1 MGHDLGS
8 LTMLFQVP
16 PLDAR
21 DLAVIREIDEMR
33 VELRQDT
40 HAPKKWTGVLRRNLL
55 AKAIQGS
62 NSIEGYDVNEDDAIA
77 AVEDDEPQDADAQTW
92 VEILGYRTAMSYV
105 LQLADDPHM
114 TLDPSLVRSLHYML
128 LSHDIGK
135 SPGRFRT
142 GPIFVRDERAD
153 KTVYEGPPFA
163 SVPALLD
170 ELMLEVAAAQTDVP
184 VYVRAAMAHLNLVMI
199 HPFRDGNGRMAR
211 CLQTLVLSRDQVAA
225 PVFSSIEE
233 FLGHNTEDYYAVLAV
248 TADGKWQPARDT
260 TAWVRFNLR
269 AHHIQAQT
277 VLARN
282 AETAALWNGVEALVD
297 REGLPERSVPAVFDA
312 AYGLRLRRSSYERS
326 TGVEAKTA
334 TRDLAALVSAGL
346 LLAEGEKRGRQYR
359 GSEALRALR
368 SEARRAR
375 QPVVEP
381 YLDFRGWLAHQTAQL
396 SSRPVGIEQLEFS
409 PDPP

>member
-1 MGHDLGS
+1 
-8 LTMLFQVP
+8 MLFQAP
-16 PLDAR
+16 QLDAR
-21 DLAVIREIDEMR
+21 DLAVIGEIDQMR

-62 NSIEGYDVNEDDAIA
+62 NSIEGYDVNEGDAIA
-77 AVEDDEPQDADAQTW
+77 AVEDEEPLDADAQTW
-92 VEILGYRTAMSYV
+92 AEILGYRTAMSYI
-105 LQLADDPHM
+105 LQLADDPHV
-114 TLDPSLVRSLHYML
+114 TLDPSLLRSLHYML
-128 LSHDIGK
+128 LSHEVAR
-135 SPGRFRT
+135 SPGRYRS

-153 KTVYEGPPFA
+153 RIVYEGLAYA
-163 SVPALLD
+163 SVPALVD
-170 ELMLEVAAAQTDVP
+170 ELMADVQSAHPEVP

-248 TADGKWQPARDT
+248 TGDGRWQPARDT

-282 AETAALWNGVEALVD
+282 AETAALWNGVEALVAS
-297 REGLPERSVPAVFDA
+297 EALPERSVPAVFDA

-326 TGVEAKTA
+326 TGVEPKTA

-368 SEARRAR
+368 TQARGAR

-381 YLDFRGWLAHQTAQL
+381 YFDFRGWLAQQTTLLRDRSGA
-396 SSRPVGIEQLEFS
+396 IEQLPFPS
-409 PDPP
+409 DQS

>member
-1 MGHDLGS
+1 
-8 LTMLFQVP
+8 MLFQAP
-16 PLDAR
+16 DLDAR
-21 DLAVIREIDEMR
+21 DLAVIGEIDRMR

-62 NSIEGYDVNEDDAIA
+62 NSIEGYDVNEDDSIA
-77 AVEDDEPQDADAQTW
+77 AVEAEEPLDADAQTW
-92 VEILGYRTAMSYV
+92 AEIVGYRTAMSYV
-105 LQLADDPHM
+105 LQLADDPHV
-114 TLDPSLVRSLHYML
+114 TLDPSLLRSLHYML
-128 LSHDIGK
+128 LSHDVAK
-135 SPGRFRT
+135 SPGRYRT

-153 KTVYEGPPFA
+153 RIVYEGPQYA
-163 SVPALLD
+163 TVPARID
-170 ELMLEVAAAQTDVP
+170 ELMAEIRSAQPDVP

-233 FLGHNTEDYYAVLAV
+233 FLGHNTDDYYAVLAV
-248 TADGKWQPARDT
+248 TADGQWQPARDT

-277 VLARN
+277 ILARN
-282 AETAALWNGVEALVD
+282 AETAALWNGVEALVEG
-297 REGLPERSVPAVFDA
+297 EGLPERSVPAVFDA

-326 TGVEAKTA
+326 TGVEPKTA
-334 TRDLAALVSAGL
+334 TRDLSALVSAGL
-346 LLAEGEKRGRQYR
+346 LLSEGEKRGRQYR
-359 GSEALRALR
+359 GSQALRALR
-368 SEARRAR
+368 TQARGAR

-381 YLDFRGWLAHQTAQL
+381 YFDFRGWLAQQTVLLAN
-396 SSRPVGIEQLEFS
+396 RPGAIEQLPFP
-409 PDPP
+409 PDQA

>member
-1 MGHDLGS
+1 
-8 LTMLFQVP
+8 MLFETP
-16 PLDAR
+16 PLDER
-21 DLAVIREIDEMR
+21 DLAVIREIDQMR
-33 VELRQDT
+33 VSLRQDT

-77 AVEDDEPQDADAQTW
+77 AVEDEEPLDADAQTW
-92 VEILGYRTAMSYV
+92 AEILGYRTAMSYV
-105 LQLADDPHM
+105 LQLAEDPHV

-128 LSHDIGK
+128 LSHDVGK
-135 SPGRFRT
+135 SPGRYRT

-153 KTVYEGPPFA
+153 RIVYEGPPFA
-163 SVPALLD
+163 SVPGLID
-170 ELMLEVAAAQTDVP
+170 ELMLEIRSGQPAVP

-248 TADGKWQPARDT
+248 TADGQWQPDRDT
-260 TAWVRFNLR
+260 TPWVRFNLR

-282 AETAALWNGVEALVD
+282 AETAALWNGVESLV
-297 REGLPERSVPAVFDA
+297 ESHGLPERSVPAVFDA
-312 AYGLRLRRSSYERS
+312 AYGLRLRRSSYEKS
-326 TGVEAKTA
+326 TGVEPKTA

-346 LLAEGEKRGRQYR
+346 LLAEGEKRGRRYR

-368 SEARRAR
+368 TQARGAR

-381 YLDFRGWLAHQTAQL
+381 YFDFRGWLAQQTAL
-396 SSRPVGIEQLEFS
+396 LGPRPGAVGWVRPKGFEPLTS
-409 PDPP
+409 

>member
-1 MGHDLGS
+1 
-8 LTMLFQVP
+8 MLFRAPV
-16 PLDAR
+16 LDPR
-21 DLAVIREIDEMR
+21 DLDVVREIDEMR
-33 VELRQDT
+33 VLLRQDT
-40 HAPKKWTGVLRRNLL
+40 HAPRKWTGVLRRNLL

-77 AVEDDEPQDADAQTW
+77 AVEDEEPLDADAQTW
-92 VEILGYRTAMSYV
+92 AEILGYRSAMSYV
-105 LQLADDPHM
+105 LQLADDPHV
-114 TLDPSLVRSLHYML
+114 TLDTSLLRSLHYML
-128 LSHDIGK
+128 LSHDVAK
-135 SPGRFRT
+135 SPGRYRG

-153 KTVYEGPPFA
+153 RVVYEGPPYE
-163 SVPALLD
+163 SVPTLID
-170 ELMLEVAAAQTDVP
+170 ELVAELRTAQPELP
-184 VYVRAAMAHLNLVMI
+184 VYVRAAMAHLNLVLI

-248 TADGKWQPARDT
+248 TAAGHWKPQRDT

-282 AETAALWNGVEALVD
+282 TETAALWNGVEALVSH
-297 REGLPERSVPAVFDA
+297 EGLPERSVPAVFDA
-312 AYGLRLRRSSYERS
+312 AYGLRLRRSSYERA

-334 TRDLAALVSAGL
+334 TRDLAALVAAGL

-368 SEARRAR
+368 SEARQAR

-381 YLDFRGWLAHQTAQL
+381 YFDFHGWLAQQTKEL
-396 SSRPVGIEQLEFS
+396 SGHRPTGSQQLELA
-409 PDPP
+409 PPEGQPRAL

>member
-1 MGHDLGS
+1 MLFHAPQLDPRDLGI
-8 LTMLFQVP
+8 
-16 PLDAR
+16 
-21 DLAVIREIDEMR
+21 IREIDQMR
-33 VELRQDT
+33 VVLRQDT

-62 NSIEGYDVNEDDAIA
+62 NSIEGYDVNENDAIA
-77 AVEDDEPQDADAQTW
+77 AVEDEEPLDADAQTW
-92 VEILGYRTAMSYV
+92 AEIIGYRSAMSYV
-105 LQLADDPHM
+105 LQLADDPHVS
-114 TLDPSLVRSLHYML
+114 LDTSLLRSLHYML
-128 LSHDIGK
+128 LSHDVAK
-135 SPGRFRT
+135 SPGRYRG

-153 KTVYEGPPFA
+153 RIVYEGPPYE
-163 SVPALLD
+163 SVPALVD
-170 ELMLEVAAAQTDVP
+170 ELLAEVRSEQPDVP

-233 FLGHNTEDYYAVLAV
+233 FLGHNTEHYYAVLAV
-248 TADGKWQPARDT
+248 TADGQWQPGRDT

-282 AETAALWNGVEALVD
+282 TETAALWNGVEALVE
-297 REGLPERSVPAVFDA
+297 REGLPERSIPAVFDA
-312 AYGLRLRRSSYERS
+312 AYGLRLRRSSYERA

-334 TRDLAALVSAGL
+334 SRDLAALVSAGL

-368 SEARRAR
+368 SQARRAR
-375 QPVVEP
+375 KPVVEP
-381 YLDFRGWLAHQTAQL
+381 YPDFRGWLAHQTAQL

-409 PDPP
+409 PDPT

>member
-1 MGHDLGS
+1 
-8 LTMLFQVP
+8 MLFHAP
-16 PLDAR
+16 ELDPR
-21 DLAVIREIDEMR
+21 DLTVIREIDQMR
-33 VELRQDT
+33 VVLRQDT

-77 AVEDDEPQDADAQTW
+77 AVEDEEPLEADAQTW
-92 VEILGYRTAMSYV
+92 AEILGYRSAMSYV
-105 LQLADDPHM
+105 LQLADDPHVS
-114 TLDPSLVRSLHYML
+114 LDTSLLRSLHYML
-128 LSHDIGK
+128 LRHDVAK
-135 SPGRFRT
+135 SPGRYRS

-153 KTVYEGPPFA
+153 RIVYEGAPYE
-163 SVPALLD
+163 SVPALVD
-170 ELMLEVAAAQTDVP
+170 ELLAEVRSAQPDVP

-248 TADGKWQPARDT
+248 TADGRWQPGRDT
-260 TAWVRFNLR
+260 TAWVHFNLR

-282 AETAALWNGVEALVD
+282 TETAALWNGVEALVES
-297 REGLPERSVPAVFDA
+297 EGLPERSVPAVFDA
-312 AYGLRLRRSSYERS
+312 AYGLRLRRSSYERA
-326 TGVEAKTA
+326 TGVGAKTA
-334 TRDLAALVSAGL
+334 SRDLAALVSAGL

-359 GSEALRALR
+359 GSQALRALR

-381 YLDFRGWLAHQTAQL
+381 YPDFRGWLAHQTAQL
-396 SSRPVGIEQLEFS
+396 SSRPVGFG
-409 PDPP
+409 

>member
-1 MGHDLGS
+1 
-8 LTMLFQVP
+8 MLFQAP
-16 PLDAR
+16 PLDTR

-77 AVEDDEPQDADAQTW
+77 AVEEDDPLDADEKTW
-92 VEILGYRTAMSYV
+92 AEIRGYRTAMSYV

-114 TLDPSLVRSLHYML
+114 TLDPSLVRALHYML
-128 LSHDIGK
+128 LSHDVGK
-135 SPGRFRT
+135 SPGRYRT

-153 KTVYEGPPFA
+153 KIVYEGPPFA
-163 SVPALLD
+163 SVPGLID
-170 ELMLEVAAAQTDVP
+170 ELMLEVASAQPDRP

-233 FLGHNTEDYYAVLAV
+233 FLGHNTEDYYAVLGV
-248 TADGKWQPARDT
+248 TADGQWQPARDT

-282 AETAALWNGVEALVD
+282 AETGALWNSVEALVEG
-297 REGLPERSVPAVFDA
+297 EGLPERSVPAVYDA
-312 AYGLRLRRSSYERS
+312 AYGLRLRRSSYERT
-326 TGVEAKTA
+326 TGVEGKTA
-334 TRDLAALVSAGL
+334 TRDLAALVAAGL

-368 SEARRAR
+368 TEARGAR
-375 QPVVEP
+375 SPVVEP
-381 YLDFRGWLAHQTAQL
+381 YFDFRGWLAQQVTL
-396 SSRPVGIEQLEFS
+396 SGGRAGGIEQLPFPAGEA
-409 PDPP
+409 

>member
-1 MGHDLGS
+1 MLFHAPQLDPRDLGI
-8 LTMLFQVP
+8 
-16 PLDAR
+16 
-21 DLAVIREIDEMR
+21 IREIDQMR
-33 VELRQDT
+33 VVLRQDT

-62 NSIEGYDVNEDDAIA
+62 NSIEGYDVNENDAIA
-77 AVEDDEPQDADAQTW
+77 AVEDEEPLDADAQTW
-92 VEILGYRTAMSYV
+92 AEIIGYRSAMSYV
-105 LQLADDPHM
+105 LQLADDPHVS
-114 TLDPSLVRSLHYML
+114 LDTSLLRSLHYML
-128 LSHDIGK
+128 LSHDVAK
-135 SPGRFRT
+135 SPGRYRG

-153 KTVYEGPPFA
+153 RIVYEGPPYE
-163 SVPALLD
+163 SVPALVD
-170 ELMLEVAAAQTDVP
+170 ELLAEGLSEQPDVP

-233 FLGHNTEDYYAVLAV
+233 FLGRNTEHYYAVLAV
-248 TADGKWQPARDT
+248 TADGQWQPGRDT

-282 AETAALWNGVEALVD
+282 TETAALWNGVEALVE

-312 AYGLRLRRSSYERS
+312 AYGLRLRRSSYERA

-334 TRDLAALVSAGL
+334 SRDLAALVSAGL

-368 SEARRAR
+368 SQARRAR
-375 QPVVEP
+375 KPVVEP
-381 YLDFRGWLAHQTAQL
+381 YPDFRGWLAHQTAQL

-409 PDPP
+409 PDPT